1 MVNSLESF
9 WDAAMAFGHGITEV
23 SLGALAIALALHFTN
38 LMLRATAWRN
48 ILRAAVPGVP
58 IRWRNVTGAY
68 LAGVGV
74 NAVVPARGGDV
85 MKVYLVH
92 RAMPETAYT
101 TIVTSLLAETAFDA
115 VVGTVLITI
124 ALASGMLPLGTDLL
138 SSLNAFE
145 WSLFAEHARGFL
157 LFLAAV
163 LIAIGVFL
171 GWIEHHV
178 TKFWDRVRHGL
189 AILTQPRRYLR
200 EVVSF
205 QATGWICRAAS
216 LYFFLQAFHIPA
228 SAWDSVLALSANSVA
243 TLMPFTPGGVGPQ
256 QALLVYMFDGVASR
270 SAVLSFSVGMQ
281 VAITVTTG
289 LVGFACIAVML
300 RRLPWNTRV
309 PTPDP
314 GAHPVEP

>member
-38 LMLRATAWRN
+38 LLLRATAWRN

-115 VVGTVLITI
+115 VIGTVLITI

-138 SSLNAFE
+138 SSLNACCS
-145 WSLFAEHARGFL
+145 WPRG
-157 LFLAAV
+157 
-163 LIAIGVFL
+163 
-171 GWIEHHV
+171 
-178 TKFWDRVRHGL
+178 
-189 AILTQPRRYLR
+189 
-200 EVVSF
+200 
-205 QATGWICRAAS
+205 
-216 LYFFLQAFHIPA
+216 
-228 SAWDSVLALSANSVA
+228 
-243 TLMPFTPGGVGPQ
+243 
-256 QALLVYMFDGVASR
+256 
-270 SAVLSFSVGMQ
+270 
-281 VAITVTTG
+281 
-289 LVGFACIAVML
+289 
-300 RRLPWNTRV
+300 
-309 PTPDP
+309 
-314 GAHPVEP
+314 